1 MFWNLSNIA
10 VSFSDG
16 KRRFFYMEN
25 EKKCKNN
32 DLGSTGVSNSRPRSQ
47 KRGISGKIKV
57 SFDMITV
64 VGALIPERENKIKK
78 HIENSPEIN
87 LWDTGFDR
95 FKCNVFDNK
104 VYISYN
110 RKEAQAMGKS
120 EIRVEFNPNELSENE
135 KQFIQFVFLDN
146 MRNKDFSRI
155 DLAFDVEED
164 LADYYSMSD
173 RRMKQTHFY
182 GIDGKVETKYFG
194 VRESDRYIRIYNKKK
209 QLSEV
214 KEQEISADHLWR
226 VEFELKRSRTKTW
239 DKCFDDI
246 HILQPEWTTVEKD
259 NTRAMVYMLIH
270 EQGEWGKLTKNT
282 KTKYRK
288 IIKEISEVNISD
300 DLRKVLSEQHQRLSE
315 ELENYI
321 AISHHDKMFDFDFG
335 H

>member
-1 MFWNLSNIA
+1 
-10 VSFSDG
+10 
-16 KRRFFYMEN
+16 MEN
-25 EKKCKNN
+25 EKNRQNN
-32 DLGSTGVSNSRPRSQ
+32 ELGLTGHSNSRSASY
-47 KRGISGKIKV
+47 KTGISKNIQV

-64 VGALIPERENKIKK
+64 VGALIPERESQIKK
-78 HIENSPEIN
+78 HIENNPEIN

-104 VYISYN
+104 VYVEYN
-110 RKEAQAMGKS
+110 RKQAQAMGRS

-135 KQFIQFVFLDN
+135 KQIIQFVFLDN

-155 DLAFDVEED
+155 DLAFDIED
-164 LADYYSMSD
+164 NLADYYSMCD
-173 RRMKQTHFY
+173 KAVKQTHFY

-246 HILQPEWTTVEKD
+246 HILQPNWKTIEKSS
-259 NTRAMVYMLIH
+259 TRAMVYMLLH
-270 EQGEWGKLTKNT
+270 EHGEWGKIDKNL

-300 DLRKVLSEQHQRLSE
+300 DLRKVLSEQHQKLSE
-315 ELENYI
+315 ELKNYI
-321 AISHHDKMFDFDFG
+321 AISHHDKMYDFDFG